1 MPKLNDPRIIVGTN
15 SVDDAAVY
23 SLNDHQALVQSVDF
37 FTPVVDDPY
46 QFGSIA
52 AANSL
57 SDIYAMGSKPIFA
70 LNIVCFPTKTLP
82 LIILQD
88 ILKGGR
94 DKAKEAGIPI
104 VGGHSI
110 DDPEPK
116 YGLIVNGIIEKEK
129 VVTNAGAR
137 GGDVLILTK
146 PLGLGIIN
154 TGIKRECVTQ
164 KTIDRAVEVM
174 STLNRSASEIMMEI
188 GVNACT
194 DITGFGLLGHLYEL
208 VSASKVMVNISLNK
222 VPVLK
227 EAWDLAKE
235 GIVPGGTRANLKY
248 VKDKIIWEDNFSE
261 EEKLVLADAQ
271 TSGGLLISVQKEKSQ
286 EMLDRLSKSKGV
298 LSAAQIG
305 EIVEEKRGMI
315 RVKK

>member
-23 SLNDHQALVQSVDF
+23 TLNDHQALVQSVDF

-82 LIILQD
+82 LTILQD

-116 YGLIVNGIIEKEK
+116 YGLIVNGIIDKER
-129 VVTNAGAR
+129 VVTNAGAKT
-137 GGDVLILTK
+137 GDVLILTK

-154 TGIKRECVTQ
+154 TGIKGECVTQ
-164 KTIDRAVEVM
+164 KTIERAVKVM
-174 STLNRSASEIMMEI
+174 NTLNRSASEIMMEI

-194 DITGFGLLGHLYEL
+194 DITGFGLLGHLYEM
-208 VSASKVMVNISLNK
+208 VSASKVTASISLNK

-261 EEKLVLADAQ
+261 EEELVLADAQ

-286 EMLDRLSKSKGV
+286 EMLDRLSKAKGV
-298 LSAAQIG
+298 LSAVQIG
-305 EIVEEKRGMI
+305 EIIEGKKGMI
-315 RVKK
+315 RVKE